1 MLIINPKTHLLEGIA
16 RLPAGDIRTGGNPM
30 PIRRLLALH
39 YTEGG
44 AARTSA
50 GWWNQPQNRRIDLGA
65 HFLIER
71 EGTIYQ
77 CRATNRT
84 ISHAG
89 TSRWRDPKTGILY
102 RNVNSCALSIELCNT
117 GDECDA
123 IKGEEQLKGY
133 AGTLTARHR
142 NEAAIIKPR
151 RWEKF
156 SEAQIASCI
165 ELAQALVAF
174 YHLDDVTGHDCI
186 APERKRDPGPACP
199 LQQIREACVFSGL
212 PTVLWK

>member
-1 MLIINPKTHLLEGIA
+1 MLTVNPKTHLIDT
-16 RLPAGDIRTGGNPM
+16 LPKLPVGSLTGGLPM
-30 PIRRLLALH
+30 PIRRLLVIH

-50 GWWNQPQNRRIDLGA
+50 GWWNQPQNRRKDLGA

-71 EGTIYQ
+71 DGTTYQ

-102 RNVNSCALSIELCNT
+102 RNLNSCSISIELCNT
-117 GDECDA
+117 GDECDT
-123 IKGEEQLKGY
+123 IKGEEQLRGY
-133 AGTLTARHR
+133 AGTLVARHR
-142 NEAAIIKPR
+142 NESTKSKPR

-156 SEAQIASCI
+156 SDAQISACWS
-165 ELAQALVAF
+165 LSRALIDF

-186 APERKRDPGPACP
+186 APERKLDPGPAFP
-199 LQQIREACVFSGL
+199 MADFRHGLGFSGL
-212 PTVLWK
+212 PTVLWR